1 MIVTCCTLNNI
12 GYDDPCSA
20 LRDFIIN
27 TDTGHMMSMLY
38 IMGIKYVFH
47 SLRVLLRTAL
57 TDHLHFQRFYG
68 TKEAKLM

>member
-1 MIVTCCTLNNI
+1 MIVKCCTLNNI
-12 GYDDPCSA
+12 GYDDLCFA

-27 TDTGHMMSMLY
+27 TDRGHMMSMSY
-38 IMGIKYVFH
+38 IMGIKCVFH

-57 TDHLHFQRFYG
+57 TDHLHFQWFYG

>member
-38 IMGIKYVFH
+38 MHNGNQMCI
-47 SLRVLLRTAL
+47 SLTTSTFGDCINRSPTFSTILW
-57 TDHLHFQRFYG
+57 D
-68 TKEAKLM
+68 

>member
-27 TDTGHMMSMLY
+27 TDMMSMLY
-38 IMGIKYVFH
+38 IMGIKCVFH
-47 SLRVLLRTAL
+47 SLWVLLRTAL

>member
-1 MIVTCCTLNNI
+1 MIVTCCTLNNT

-20 LRDFIIN
+20 LRDFITN
-27 TDTGHMMSMLY
+27 TDILY
-38 IMGIKYVFH
+38 IMGIKCVFH
-47 SLRVLLRTAL
+47 SLQVLLGTAL

>member
-38 IMGIKYVFH
+38 IMGFKYVFH
-47 SLRVLLRTAL
+47 SLWVLLRTAL

>member
-12 GYDDPCSA
+12 CYDDPCSA

-27 TDTGHMMSMLY
+27 TDMMSMLY

-47 SLRVLLRTAL
+47 SLWVLLRTAL

>member
-38 IMGIKYVFH
+38 IMGIKCVFH
-47 SLRVLLRTAL
+47 LLWVLLRTAL
-57 TDHLHFQRFYG
+57 TDHLHFQRFDG